1 MSSIPKRQFLATTAL
16 ASFDS
21 IICAF
26 SSDLHRRG
34 EVTRG
39 RVRYYRAP
47 ARHFL
52 VWLESSAISL
62 EAVDLTVIDRFLQHE
77 CDCCA
82 IVPTSARLHPWRK
95 RRTSPEVMRFVRFLE
110 RTGRIETPGD
120 LDDNLG
126 LLDAFLERLRGD
138 GYSQQ
143 CVTNHRCACAAL
155 LVWLHLSRIQLCD
168 LTPDV
173 YARFRDK
180 PLICPLPDKFGGRG
194 ARSMGGVYVRE
205 ISSFLGYLAAL
216 GRIEPLDPAPE
227 QKNGSERLET
237 FATWLERNRDIRPRT
252 IRRYTRLIATLLP
265 ALGDDPRSYDATLI
279 RQALFESIQH
289 RARESARDVVT
300 AMRTYLRFLVS
311 EGCVAAT
318 LVEAV
323 PTVPR
328 WRMATLPRHLVLRR
342 RPLGPAR
349 PGDPA
354 SSGTAGAAGRG
365 YRCPVP
371 ERYRLGPGRDPCL
384 GKVRTADGAAAAPGR
399 RRRALYIHRDGAT
412 QGGRAEGVPLRPGTL
427 AAVH

>member
-1 MSSIPKRQFLATTAL
+1 MSSLPKGQLLATTAL

-26 SSDLHRRG
+26 SDDLHRRG

-62 EAVDLTVIDRFLQHE
+62 EAVDITVIDRFLQHD

-95 RRTSPEVMRFVRFLE
+95 RRASPEIMRFVRFLE

-126 LLDAFLERLRGD
+126 LLDAFLERLHGD

-155 LVWLHLSRIQLCD
+155 LVWLHLSRIRLCD

-173 YARFRDK
+173 YACFRGK
-180 PLICPLPDKFGGRG
+180 PLICPLPGEFGGRG
-194 ARSMGGVYVRE
+194 AHSRGGVYVRE
-205 ISSFLGYLAAL
+205 ISRFLGYLAAL
-216 GRIEPLDPAPE
+216 GRIESLDPVPE

-237 FATWLERNRDIRPRT
+237 FAMWLERNRDIRPRT

-279 RQALFESIQH
+279 RQALFESIRH
-289 RARESARDVVT
+289 RTRESARDVVT

-328 WRMATLPRHLVLRR
+328 WRMSTLPRYIAPDDIERAISSCGDD
-342 RPLGPAR
+342 PLGPCA
-349 PGDPA
+349 
-354 SSGTAGAAGRG
+354 TGRSCFFWHG
-365 YRCPVP
+365 WRC
-371 ERYRLGPGRDPCL
+371 GPGISLPC
-384 GKVRTADGAAAAPGR
+384 A
-399 RRRALYIHRDGAT
+399 
-412 QGGRAEGVPLRPGTL
+412 
-427 AAVH
+427 